1 MEQVILIW
9 NNLNMKKEGE
19 KGEPTSKIFFNQY
32 RIFSRGYGYQYL
44 HYLVYQKEEIFTYSR
59 NFHYQIILT
68 WNMEEKKS
76 FVSC

>member
-32 RIFSRGYGYQYL
+32 RIFSQDMD
-44 HYLVYQKEEIFTYSR
+44 TNSC
-59 NFHYQIILT
+59 IILST
-68 WNMEEKKS
+68 KKKKYLLILATS
-76 FVSC
+76 IIK